1 MGVRQARADGVPQA
15 PRVLDRPGRMA
26 LWLGLV
32 AALVGLD
39 QATKLLAE
47 AVLVPYTPQAVVP
60 GFFNLTLAYNPGAAF
75 SLLADAGG
83 WQRWFFLALALGVG
97 GVLLRWLL
105 LRPAREILWPLAF
118 ALILGGAIGNAVDRA
133 LHGHVIDFIQLYY
146 RDWYWPAFNLAD
158 SAITVGAVL
167 YVWMSFRDGGE

>member
-1 MGVRQARADGVPQA
+1 MGVSEAATDGA
-15 PRVLDRPGRMA
+15 PRILDRPGRMA

-32 AALVGLD
+32 ASLVGLD
-39 QATKLLAE
+39 QASKQLAEGLLA
-47 AVLVPYTPQAVVP
+47 PYTPQAVVP

-75 SLLADAGG
+75 SFLAGAGG

-167 YVWMSFRDGGE
+167 YVWMSFREGGD

>member
-1 MGVRQARADGVPQA
+1 VGVSEAAADGAPQA
-15 PRVLDRPGRMA
+15 PRILHRPGRMA

-39 QATKLLAE
+39 QASKQLAE
-47 AVLVPYTPQAVVP
+47 ALLAPYTPHAVVP

-75 SLLADAGG
+75 SFLAGAGG
-83 WQRWFFLALALGVG
+83 WQRWFFLALALVVG

-105 LRPAREILWPLAF
+105 LRPAREILWPLAYT
-118 ALILGGAIGNAVDRA
+118 LILGGAIGNAVDRA

-158 SAITVGAVL
+158 SAITIGAAL
-167 YVWMSFRDGGE
+167 YVWMSFREGGD

>member
-1 MGVRQARADGVPQA
+1 MGVSEAAADGAPQA
-15 PRVLDRPGRMA
+15 PRILHRPGRMA

-39 QATKLLAE
+39 QASKQLAE
-47 AVLVPYTPQAVVP
+47 ALLAPYTPHAVVP

-75 SLLADAGG
+75 SFLAGAGG
-83 WQRWFFLALALGVG
+83 WQRWFFLALALVVG

-105 LRPAREILWPLAF
+105 LRPAREILWPLAYT
-118 ALILGGAIGNAVDRA
+118 LILGGAIGNAVDRA

-158 SAITVGAVL
+158 SAITIGAAL
-167 YVWMSFRDGGE
+167 YVWMSFREGGD

>member
-1 MGVRQARADGVPQA
+1 MGVSEAAADGAPQA
-15 PRVLDRPGRMA
+15 PRIFERPGRMA

-39 QATKLLAE
+39 QASKQLAE
-47 AVLVPYTPQAVVP
+47 ALLAPYTPQAVVP

-75 SLLADAGG
+75 SFLAAAGG

-105 LRPAREILWPLAF
+105 LRPAREVLWPLAF

-158 SAITVGAVL
+158 SAITVGAAL
-167 YVWMSFRDGGE
+167 YVVLTVKYGTP

>member
-1 MGVRQARADGVPQA
+1 MTEATADGA
-15 PRVLDRPGRMA
+15 PRILDRPGRMA

-39 QATKLLAE
+39 QASKQLAE
-47 AVLVPYTPQAVVP
+47 ALLAPYTPHAVVP

-75 SLLADAGG
+75 SFLAGAGG

-105 LRPAREILWPLAF
+105 LRPAREVLWPLAF

-158 SAITVGAVL
+158 SAITVGAAL
-167 YVWMSFRDGGE
+167 YVWMSFREGGD